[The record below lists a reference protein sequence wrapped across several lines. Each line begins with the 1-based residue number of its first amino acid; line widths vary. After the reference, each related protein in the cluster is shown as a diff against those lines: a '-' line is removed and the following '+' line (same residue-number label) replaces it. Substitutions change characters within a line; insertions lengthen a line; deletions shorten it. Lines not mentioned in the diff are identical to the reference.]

1 MGKLKIYLHL
11 LKLTKFKFR
20 YRTFKLSELRWPK
33 NAREPTTRGTSTP
46 ITVAQEAT
54 TPTRIKTEAAITM
67 LAGTKAPFTGTLIKD
82 TSTMKAT
89 LDLEHISLADRE
101 PDPPRRRPEPTAR
114 VTPTRLT
121 AKAIIPTRTKTVVNT
136 TMPAKVAAPFTRI
149 QTLEPPGARTH
160 RATAPTIPMEM
171 VAEVDKMKAW
181 HSIWHRR
188 LTRFHAMP
196 RADSVFPF

>member
-1 MGKLKIYLHL
+1 MGKLKFFYCLI
-11 LKLTKFKFR
+11 KLTKFKFR

-67 LAGTKAPFTGTLIKD
+67 LAGTRAPFTGTLIKD

-89 LDLEHISLADRE
+89 LDLEPISLADRE

-114 VTPTRLT
+114 ATPTRLT
-121 AKAIIPTRTKTVVNT
+121 AKAIIPTRTQTV
-136 TMPAKVAAPFTRI
+136 
-149 QTLEPPGARTH
+149 EPPGARTH

-171 VAEVDKMKAW
+171 VAEVDEMKAR

-188 LTRFHAMP
+188 LTRFHVMP